1 MCPTRESISDYRSL
15 TPEQWERARQ
25 QILGRAHAARARA
38 LRELA
43 GAVVHPLQAIVAG
56 AVAGIVDLAEAVAAT
71 ARKWGRAYALRRE
84 RKAAARELRA
94 LDDRTLRDI
103 GVNRSEIDWVVYGRD
118 QTRLR
123 DSTIAAKRCR
133 QPPAR
138 AGSGTRAKPINK
150 HAA

>member
-43 GAVVHPLQAIVAG
+43 GAVVHPLQAIAAG

-71 ARKWGRAYALRRE
+71 AREGGRAYALPRAPT
-84 RKAAARELRA
+84 AAPRGLRA
-94 LDDRTLRDI
+94 LGSRPLAGR
-103 GVNRSEIDWVVYGRD
+103 GLHGREI
-118 QTRLR
+118 
-123 DSTIAAKRCR
+123 
-133 QPPAR
+133 
-138 AGSGTRAKPINK
+138 
-150 HAA
+150 

>member
-1 MCPTRESISDYRSL
+1 MCPTRESISDYKSL

-25 QILGRAHAARARA
+25 QILSRAHAARARA

-43 GAVVHPLQAIVAG
+43 GAV
-56 AVAGIVDLAEAVAAT
+56 AGIIDLAEAVAAT

-133 QPPAR
+133 QRPAR

>member
-1 MCPTRESISDYRSL
+1 MCPTRENISDYRSL

-56 AVAGIVDLAEAVAAT
+56 AVA
-71 ARKWGRAYALRRE
+71 E

-133 QPPAR
+133 QRPAR
-138 AGSGTRAKPINK
+138 AGSGTRPKPINK